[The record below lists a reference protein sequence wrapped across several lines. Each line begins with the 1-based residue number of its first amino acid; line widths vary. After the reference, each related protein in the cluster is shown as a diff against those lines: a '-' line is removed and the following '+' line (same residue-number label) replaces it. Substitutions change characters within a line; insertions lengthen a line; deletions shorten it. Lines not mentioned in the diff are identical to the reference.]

1 MTKYNEELYRGERH
15 WKEGEFDVFR
25 STHWSA
31 PGCHNGC
38 GLVYYVKDGVLDP
51 DIPLI
56 PLGSGKLPIP
66 AILAEADPKL
76 VKWVIV
82 ELDNCAIDIYRGIK
96 KSYQYLTKN
105 GLCIGNR

>member
-38 GLVYYVKDGVLDP
+38 GLVYYVKDGVLDHVE
-51 DIPLI
+51 
-56 PLGSGKLPIP
+56 G
-66 AILAEADPKL
+66 DPRAAF
-76 VKWVIV
+76 
-82 ELDNCAIDIYRGIK
+82 NQGR
-96 KSYQYLTKN
+96 
-105 GLCIGNR
+105 LCIRCLNQLEAIYGKDRIVHPMRRDPAKRGDNDAWEQCSWDEA

>member
-38 GLVYYVKDGVLDP
+38 GLVM
-51 DIPLI
+51 
-56 PLGSGKLPIP
+56 
-66 AILAEADPKL
+66 
-76 VKWVIV
+76 
-82 ELDNCAIDIYRGIK
+82 
-96 KSYQYLTKN
+96 
-105 GLCIGNR
+105 

>member
-38 GLVYYVKDGVLDP
+38 GLVYYVKDGVLDHVEGDP
-51 DIPLI
+51 RLQPGAPVHPL
-56 PLGSGKLPIP
+56 PEST
-66 AILAEADPKL
+66 
-76 VKWVIV
+76 
-82 ELDNCAIDIYRGIK
+82 RGDLREGPRR
-96 KSYQYLTKN
+96 SPHAPRPRQA
-105 GLCIGNR
+105 R

>member
-38 GLVYYVKDGVLDP
+38 GLVYYVKDGVLDHVEG
-51 DIPLI
+51 DRA
-56 PLGSGKLPIP
+56 LPSTRG
-66 AILAEADPKL
+66 A
-76 VKWVIV
+76 
-82 ELDNCAIDIYRGIK
+82 CA
-96 KSYQYLTKN
+96 SAA
-105 GLCIGNR
+105 